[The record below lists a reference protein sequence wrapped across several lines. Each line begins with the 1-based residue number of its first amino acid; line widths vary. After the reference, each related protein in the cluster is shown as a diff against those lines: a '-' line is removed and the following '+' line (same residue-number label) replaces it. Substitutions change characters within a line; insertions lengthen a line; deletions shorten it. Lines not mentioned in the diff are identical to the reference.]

1 MKLLSKDGME
11 MMSIDS
17 LDAQSDKIV
26 IRGKMMKNMPATIHV
41 QPIGLAELFML
52 LTFRSALRIVG
63 LFFRGLWQYW
73 RQKKSAPAT
82 QTPGRP

>member
-17 LDAQSDKIV
+17 LEAQSDKIV

-41 QPIGLAELFML
+41 QPVGLVELVML
-52 LTFRSALRIVG
+52 LTVRSALKIVG
-63 LFFRGLWQYW
+63 LFFKGLWQYW
-73 RQKKSAPAT
+73 RRKKSAPVA